1 MKKLSINKIMFI
13 FLLSFT
19 VGLVSPSI
27 ADAAAEKKDK
37 SAKRMQ
43 ILMLKMKQDM
53 EAEKVA
59 LQAQFDSERK
69 VLAEKQL
76 KQEEEI
82 AAVNQK
88 ISALERKNNQLNND
102 VKKVSLEKSSVESA
116 QKQTQAELATTKTA
130 LTEQKKLNAQAQADL
145 KFNDNQR
152 KTLANNLSDTTKA
165 VNSCEAKNSQLH
177 QFGSDLIKLY
187 NNPSAYDAAMRK
199 EKFFQLK
206 RVELENI
213 LQAKQDS
220 LDESK
225 FSQIK

>member
-1 MKKLSINKIMFI
+1 MKNIQGHKVI
-13 FLLSFT
+13 FLILLSFFI
-19 VGLVSPSI
+19 GFISPTI
-27 ADAAAEKKDK
+27 AEAAEKKDK
-37 SAKRMQ
+37 GARRAQ
-43 ILMLKMKQDM
+43 ILILKMKQES
-53 EAEKVA
+53 EAEK
-59 LQAQFDSERK
+59 LTMQTIHDSEK
-69 VLAEKQL
+69 KALEDKQI

-82 AAVNQK
+82 AAVNSK
-88 ISALERKNNQLNND
+88 LNTVEKKNSQLNSD
-102 VKKVSLEKSSVESA
+102 VKKLKLEKTSIETL
-116 QKQTQAELATTKTA
+116 QQQTQAELVSTKIA
-130 LTEQKKLNAQAQADL
+130 LTEQKQLNIQAQADL

-152 KTLANNLSDTTKA
+152 KTLASNLSDTTKA